1 MSNRLHDLALATLG
15 AGIALG
21 ASALLSAAPAPAALD
36 MPPEMRIGM
45 DIVPVL
51 PADAKPPSGQVRLVV
66 GSWVLIRAGDD
77 DYWWVNFDQ
86 VLLYKSEKRG

>member
-1 MSNRLHDLALATLG
+1 MSNPLHDLALATVG

-36 MPPEMRIGM
+36 APPETRIGM
-45 DIVPVL
+45 NIVPVL
-51 PADAKPPSGQVRLVV
+51 PADAKPPAGQIRQVV
-66 GSWVLIRAGDD
+66 GSWVPIRASED

-86 VLLYKSEKRG
+86 ILLYKSEKRG